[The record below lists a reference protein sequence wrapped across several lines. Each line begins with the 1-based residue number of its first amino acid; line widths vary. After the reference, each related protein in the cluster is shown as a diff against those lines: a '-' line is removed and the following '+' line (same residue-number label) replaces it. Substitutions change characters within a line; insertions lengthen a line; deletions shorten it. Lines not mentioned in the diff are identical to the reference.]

1 MAQSYWLI
9 KKMLIEA
16 LNNTFIFNESALEL
30 INSSKVSIISTY
42 FLLLINFVFLFYV
55 IFKIIK
61 LYKKKKINIFTS
73 VIILGIFGSFTK
85 FLGFSIYDEI
95 LIFLIILYY
104 FVN

>member
-1 MAQSYWLI
+1 
-9 KKMLIEA
+9 MLIEA

-61 LYKKKKINIFTS
+61 LYKKKINIFTS

-95 LIFLIILYY
+95 LIF
-104 FVN
+104 

>member
-30 INSSKVSIISTY
+30 INSSKISIISTY

-61 LYKKKKINIFTS
+61 LYKKKK
-73 VIILGIFGSFTK
+73 
-85 FLGFSIYDEI
+85 
-95 LIFLIILYY
+95 
-104 FVN
+104 